1 MPRILLLTPLVLVLA
16 AVPPAGA
23 QEELPPG
30 ETTFHTFSIAAV
42 DPETGES
49 GVAVTTRNPCVAN
62 GVPWV
67 RVGVGAVA
75 TQART
80 RTQYGEEL
88 LSRLAAG
95 MSAEEALRERLAEDE
110 GAPYR
115 QVGVVGLTGGVAQH
129 TGSEARTWA
138 GHRSGPDYAAQG
150 NLLVGPE
157 VVDAVAED
165 FEATRGSGLSL
176 ADRLISA
183 LEAGQAAGGDAR
195 RGRRQS
201 AGVLVADP
209 REGGSRRDDGISTH
223 INVCEHATPVAELRR
238 IHDAVSQKLGYRT
251 LTMFAG
257 SDVVQLRILISEGGC
272 AADTNLLGEEGDLG
286 DPGPPDFRRGP
297 CRRGGRLPGRVRPFD
312 PRERRLAR
320 RLRGP
325 RVRGPPLGAGGV
337 PRSRRR
343 GAAPPRSPPPHH
355 PLTTPRAAARGN
367 RMPQTAAGRPVRIDL
382 RSDTVSLPTDE
393 MRAAMAAA
401 EVGDD
406 VYGDDPSVRRLEE
419 RTAEVLGKD
428 AAVLTPTGTMSN
440 QIAIRCQTE
449 PGDLVL
455 AERQAHAYLVESGGP
470 AALSGATVVGLE
482 GARGVFSAGQVRA
495 AVRTPHPMVP
505 DACYPVARLPRRRE
519 HPQRRGRR
527 GLAA

>member
-1 MPRILLLTPLVLVLA
+1 MLRILLLTPLLLVAA
-16 AVPPAGA
+16 AVLPVAA

-30 ETTFHTFSIAAV
+30 EKNFHTFSIAAV

-80 RTQYGEEL
+80 RTQYGDEL

-115 QVGVVGLTGGVAQH
+115 QVGVVGFDGGVAQH
-129 TGSEARTWA
+129 TGSEARYWA

-165 FEATRGSGLSL
+165 FEGTRGSGLSL

-223 INVCEHATPVAELRR
+223 INVCEHETPVAELRR
-238 IHDAVSQKLGYRT
+238 IHDAVSQKVGYRT

-257 SDVVQLRILISEGGC
+257 SDVVQLRVLISEGGC
-272 AADTNLLGEEGDLG
+272 AADTNLVGEDGDLG
-286 DPGPPDFRRGP
+286 SPGLRIFDADLAGAVDACREGFGLSTPESGGSPAGFADREFVDRLWELVESRGL
-297 CRRGGRLPGRVRPFD
+297 GDAVR
-312 PRERRLAR
+312 RRLAPLR
-320 RLRGP
+320 RITR
-325 RVRGPPLGAGGV
+325 
-337 PRSRRR
+337 
-343 GAAPPRSPPPHH
+343 
-355 PLTTPRAAARGN
+355 
-367 RMPQTAAGRPVRIDL
+367 
-382 RSDTVSLPTDE
+382 
-393 MRAAMAAA
+393 
-401 EVGDD
+401 
-406 VYGDDPSVRRLEE
+406 
-419 RTAEVLGKD
+419 
-428 AAVLTPTGTMSN
+428 
-440 QIAIRCQTE
+440 
-449 PGDLVL
+449 
-455 AERQAHAYLVESGGP
+455 
-470 AALSGATVVGLE
+470 
-482 GARGVFSAGQVRA
+482 
-495 AVRTPHPMVP
+495 
-505 DACYPVARLPRRRE
+505 
-519 HPQRRGRR
+519 
-527 GLAA
+527 

>member
-165 FEATRGSGLSL
+165 FERTRGSGLSL

-238 IHDAVSQKLGYRT
+238 IHDAVSQTLGYRT

-257 SDVVQLRILISEGGC
+257 GDVVQLRVLMGAAGC
-272 AADTNLLGEEGDLG
+272 AGAGAAAD
-286 DPGPPDFRRGP
+286 
-297 CRRGGRLPGRVRPFD
+297 LPGEDDDLDRPALRIFD
-312 PRERRLAR
+312 PDLADAVDACRDEYGLSTPRSGGSPPGLADGEFVDRLWAEVEAAGRGDAVRRRLA
-320 RLRGP
+320 
-325 RVRGPPLGAGGV
+325 
-337 PRSRRR
+337 
-343 GAAPPRSPPPHH
+343 
-355 PLTTPRAAARGN
+355 
-367 RMPQTAAGRPVRIDL
+367 PVRRIT
-382 RSDTVSLPTDE
+382 R
-393 MRAAMAAA
+393 
-401 EVGDD
+401 
-406 VYGDDPSVRRLEE
+406 
-419 RTAEVLGKD
+419 
-428 AAVLTPTGTMSN
+428 
-440 QIAIRCQTE
+440 
-449 PGDLVL
+449 
-455 AERQAHAYLVESGGP
+455 
-470 AALSGATVVGLE
+470 
-482 GARGVFSAGQVRA
+482 
-495 AVRTPHPMVP
+495 
-505 DACYPVARLPRRRE
+505 
-519 HPQRRGRR
+519 
-527 GLAA
+527 